1 MYWALQKK
9 MAKQWLKE
17 IARDLLA
24 LGSIPFYL
32 LVAVR
37 SMIGDYMVFVY
48 QMLIS
53 AIAIFILFLI
63 IKNSDMHVARSFAI
77 IAFTSMFY
85 NDGLFAFFAVLIWIL
100 IIFSAYH
107 LKGKISQILR
117 GALIGV
123 ISLVVGYYGAL
134 LV

>member
-85 NDGLFAFFAVLIWIL
+85 NDGYLH
-100 IIFSAYH
+100 FSR
-107 LKGKISQILR
+107 S
-117 GALIGV
+117 
-123 ISLVVGYYGAL
+123 
-134 LV
+134 